1 MKGASQEYREDLM
14 KAAQLLGTG
23 KMEIR
28 EVPKPSPRDGEVL
41 IRVREVGICGSD
53 FSKYQG
59 HNGGILPVIPGHE
72 AVGEIA
78 ALGSGVNDIRIGERV
93 ALQPSLACGTCSTC
107 LNGWDNICPN
117 KIRLGVDRDGA
128 FAEYVTAPRRVVW
141 TLPDDLSF
149 RDAVLTEPLA
159 VVVHGTKKLPPTA
172 EDRVLAYGTGTLGL
186 FFLQMAS
193 LAGAHM
199 TALNTSKPRLEAAR
213 QFGAD
218 TFSSWERLEAE
229 SPRGFTAVYE
239 TTGHPA
245 ALSQIVTWCA
255 PGARI
260 LLVGLSSHD
269 SSVPTA
275 AIARKELLIQGTIV
289 YRNEFSEAIQLLRSG
304 RIRTDLFIT
313 HRYPLEKLP
322 EALAEFRSP
331 NRIKD
336 VIVMP

>member
-1 MKGASQEYREDLM
+1 M
-14 KAAQLLGTG
+14 KAALLFGTE
-23 KMEIR
+23 KIEIR
-28 EVPKPSPRDGEVL
+28 EVPRPSPREGEVL

-78 ALGSGVNDIRIGERV
+78 ALGSGVDDICIGERV
-93 ALQPSLACGTCSTC
+93 ALQPSLACGTCSAC
-107 LNGWDNICPN
+107 LSGWDNMCPN

-128 FAEYVTAPRRVVW
+128 FAEYVTAPRKFVW
-141 TLPDDLSF
+141 NLPDDLSF
-149 RDAVLTEPLA
+149 NDAVLTEPLA
-159 VVVHGTKKLPPTA
+159 VVVHGTKKLPPMA
-172 EDRVLAYGTGTLGL
+172 GDRVLVYGAGTMGL
-186 FFLQMAS
+186 LFLQMAS

-199 TALNTSKPRLEAAR
+199 TALNTSKPRLEVAR

-239 TTGHPA
+239 TTGHPV
-245 ALSQIVTWCA
+245 ALPQIVRWCA
-255 PGARI
+255 PGGRI
-260 LLVGLSSHD
+260 LLVGLSALE

-275 AIARKELLIQGTIV
+275 AITRKELLIQGTIV
-289 YRNEFSEAIQLLRSG
+289 YRNEFPEAIKLLQSG

-313 HRYPLEKLP
+313 NRYPLEKLP
-322 EALAEFRSP
+322 EVLAEFRSP
-331 NRIKD
+331 KRVKD
-336 VIVMP
+336 VIIMP

>member
-1 MKGASQEYREDLM
+1 M
-14 KAAQLLGTG
+14 KASLLFGTE
-23 KMEIR
+23 KIEIR
-28 EVPKPSPRDGEVL
+28 EVPKPSPREGEVL

-78 ALGSGVNDIRIGERV
+78 ALGPGVNDIRIGERV
-93 ALQPSLACGTCSTC
+93 ALQPSLACGTCSAC
-107 LNGWDNICPN
+107 LSGWDNICPN
-117 KIRLGVDRDGA
+117 KTRLGVDRDGA
-128 FAEYVTAPRRVVW
+128 FAEYVTAPRKSVW

-149 RDAVLTEPLA
+149 EDAVLTEPLA
-159 VVVHGTKKLPPTA
+159 VIVHGTKKLPPTA
-172 EDRVLAYGTGTLGL
+172 GDRVLVYGAGTLGL
-186 FFLQMAS
+186 LFLQMAS

-199 TALNTSKPRLEAAR
+199 TALNTSEPRLEVAR

-229 SPRGFTAVYE
+229 SPCGFTAVYE

-245 ALSQIVTWCA
+245 ALSRIVKWCA

-260 LLVGLSSHD
+260 LLVGLSAQE

-275 AIARKELLIQGTIV
+275 AITRKELLIQGTIV
-289 YRNEFSEAIQLLRSG
+289 YRNEFPEAIKLLQSG

-313 HRYPLEKLP
+313 NRYPLEKLP
-322 EALAEFRSP
+322 EVLAGFRSP
-331 NRIKD
+331 KRVKD
-336 VIVMP
+336 VIVIP